1 MSPTG
6 KIAGRSRPGYAR
18 SWWSRDHLTY
28 EGRQML
34 RAKEGVVAPGAALWS
49 DEPSARAGDRSSTG
63 QSLRRLFYLPVSPS
77 QAQEKA

>member
-1 MSPTG
+1 
-6 KIAGRSRPGYAR
+6 
-18 SWWSRDHLTY
+18 
-28 EGRQML
+28 ML

-63 QSLRRLFYLPVSPS
+63 QSQRRLFYLPASPS